1 MTECTINEWWYQKYN
16 ISSYED
22 VQELEDAFMGEYVED
37 VPWFW
42 IDDG

>member
-1 MTECTINEWWYQKYN
+1 MTECTINEWWYQTTG